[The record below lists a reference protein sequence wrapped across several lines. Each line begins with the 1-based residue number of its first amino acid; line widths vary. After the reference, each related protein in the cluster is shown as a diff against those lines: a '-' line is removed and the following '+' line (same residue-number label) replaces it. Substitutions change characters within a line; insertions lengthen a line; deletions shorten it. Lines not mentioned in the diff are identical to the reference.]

1 MYIYIYVCV
10 YIYKIYI
17 FLCMCCGS
25 KLDYVYENLWSMRRI
40 RARIVCVCVCVCCVC
55 MTVVLLSNT
64 RTYYIWVYHPLKRTQ
79 AHTHSFCMSH
89 RGKLDYSHEGLRSR
103 RTIRAH
109 TNSLT
114 LTIHAR
120 TNPLTLTVTYTRTFT
135 LFLCVS
141 QGKTR
146 LFTWRIMK

>member
-1 MYIYIYVCV
+1 MCVCIYIKYIYFCACVVGQNSIMYMKNYEVCEEYVHVLCV
-10 YIYKIYI
+10 
-17 FLCMCCGS
+17 CM
-25 KLDYVYENLWSMRRI
+25 
-40 RARIVCVCVCVCCVC
+40 CVCVCVCCVC

-64 RTYYIWVYHPLKRTQ
+64 RTYYIWAYHPLKRTP

-89 RGKLDYSHEGLRSR
+89 RGKLDYSHDGLRSR
-103 RTIRAH
+103 RTICAH
-109 TNSLT
+109 TNSLA

-120 TNPLTLTVTYTRTFT
+120 TNPLTLTVTHTRTFT

-146 LFTWRIMK
+146 LFT